1 MNTNVNFTTS
11 YNSSLTS
18 GNQSLQN
25 AKAQSDLSRFSDL
38 VKSAQAAAE
47 EEKKVN
53 LSSVSSSQVKDGS
66 RLNGDYTQGFSG
78 LYKTEA
84 DKHSSPIGAA
94 ANGANPHAPKTEIDR
109 TSKLYEQAL
118 QLENYFVKIMLSS
131 MRSTVQK
138 AGGEQSYAQ
147 SMYEDMMYDQYSE
160 TLTKNAGFGLAD
172 QIYVQ
177 LAGK

>member
-1 MNTNVNFTTS
+1 MNSVNFTTS
-11 YNSSLTS
+11 YNLSLTS

-25 AKAQSDLSRFSDL
+25 AKDMGDISRFNDL

-47 EEKKVN
+47 EQKVN
-53 LSSVSSSQVKDGS
+53 MSSVSSSQVKDGS
-66 RLNGDYTQGFSG
+66 KLNGDYTQGFSG

-84 DKHSSPIGAA
+84 DKHSAPIGAA
-94 ANGANPHAPKTEIDR
+94 ANGANLHAPKTEIDR

-131 MRSTVQK
+131 MRNTVQK

-172 QIYVQ
+172 QIYTE
-177 LAGK
+177 LAQK

>member
-1 MNTNVNFTTS
+1 MMNTPINFTTS
-11 YNSSLTS
+11 YNPSLTN

-25 AKAQSDLSRFSDL
+25 AKAQSDISRFADL
-38 VKSAQAAAE
+38 VKSAQ
-47 EEKKVN
+47 
-53 LSSVSSSQVKDGS
+53 SSVSSSQVKDGS

-78 LYKTEA
+78 IYKSEA
-84 DKHSSPIGAA
+84 DKHSAPVGAA

-131 MRSTVQK
+131 MRSTVHK
-138 AGGEQSYAQ
+138 AGGEESYAQ

-160 TLTKNAGFGLAD
+160 TLTRNAGFGLAD
-172 QIYVQ
+172 QIYEQ
-177 LAGK
+177 LASK